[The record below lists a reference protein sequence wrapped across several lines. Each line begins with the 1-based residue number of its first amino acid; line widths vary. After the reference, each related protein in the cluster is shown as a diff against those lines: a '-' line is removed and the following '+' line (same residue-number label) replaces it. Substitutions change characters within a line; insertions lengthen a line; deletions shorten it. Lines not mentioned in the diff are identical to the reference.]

1 MAAADTTAWGDNPKC
16 RCTCLNWGSSK
27 GVIDVVHGQSQPQSP
42 SSAHDP
48 SHVASFQKLLSS
60 FDEGDNALRIV
71 TTLNSMLQS
80 IVSAVV
86 TDIDNA
92 KIAREASVHAITL
105 FVHGV
110 QEVAT
115 EVQSPALSALLND
128 LSHRILQLDKFVRG
142 YFILETLELDQVV
155 ASLEDSL
162 DQAYVRVQA
171 LQDELKAMVHT
182 HKRKIAEAKL
192 MAVIHD
198 ATYD

>member
-1 MAAADTTAWGDNPKC
+1 MSHRLSVPDTPEPERLKPSSLECHVSDFGSSPQAVVSAAAMSLKSKVSMYIPQLG
-16 RCTCLNWGSSK
+16 GS
-27 GVIDVVHGQSQPQSP
+27 
-42 SSAHDP
+42 
-48 SHVASFQKLLSS
+48 F
-60 FDEGDNALRIV
+60 EGHRAGGIG
-71 TTLNSMLQS
+71 
-80 IVSAVV
+80 A
-86 TDIDNA
+86 
-92 KIAREASVHAITL
+92 
-105 FVHGV
+105 
-110 QEVAT
+110 
-115 EVQSPALSALLND
+115 
-128 LSHRILQLDKFVRG
+128 RILQLDKFVRG

>member
-1 MAAADTTAWGDNPKC
+1 MSHRLSVPDTPEPERLKPSSLQCHVSDFGSSPQAVVSAAAMSLKSKVSMASLTSSMVKANPK
-16 RCTCLNWGSSK
+16 
-27 GVIDVVHGQSQPQSP
+27 VHRVPT
-42 SSAHDP
+42 DR

-71 TTLNSMLQS
+71 TTLNSLLQS

-92 KIAREASVHAITL
+92 KIAREAS
-105 FVHGV
+105 
-110 QEVAT
+110 
-115 EVQSPALSALLND
+115 
-128 LSHRILQLDKFVRG
+128 FVRG